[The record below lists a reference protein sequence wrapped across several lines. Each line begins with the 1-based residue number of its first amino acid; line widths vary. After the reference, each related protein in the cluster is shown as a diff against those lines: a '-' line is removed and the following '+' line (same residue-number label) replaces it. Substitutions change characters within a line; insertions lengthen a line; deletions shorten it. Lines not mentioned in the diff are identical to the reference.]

1 VLPDSVA
8 APHGAEG
15 RPHTRVLSACERSVT
30 IDCPDADTAAL
41 VDAAF
46 GPLRAPSGTSRQT
59 RGMGYRIER
68 SGADRGFRIFTDCK
82 PVTHVDDAD
91 GLLFHLDKCLTI
103 ALQRERPELYFL
115 HGAAVALGNRVA
127 VLAAPPGTGKS
138 TLAMAMLQRGAAYL
152 SDELAPIDVSSLLVY
167 PFPHALCLKAYP
179 PAPLRVP
186 AGTAAIGKRL
196 HIAPALLG
204 AAVSDT
210 PLPLGAFLFVHR
222 SSQVSVTSRRIS
234 AAAGAAHLL
243 ANSLNALA
251 HQDDG
256 LAVAVGLARRVP
268 SFELNASN
276 LDAACADVDA
286 IFTA

>member
-1 VLPDSVA
+1 MLTQPLWL
-8 APHGAEG
+8 
-15 RPHTRVLSACERSVT
+15 TWRSVRCWRSPVIRARRAEWVT
-30 IDCPDADTAAL
+30 ASSEAGPTAAF
-41 VDAAF
+41 AF
-46 GPLRAPSGTSRQT
+46 LPTASP
-59 RGMGYRIER
+59 
-68 SGADRGFRIFTDCK
+68 
-82 PVTHVDDAD
+82 PVHVDDAD

-167 PFPHALCLKAYP
+167 PFPHALCLKAHP

-286 IFTA
+286 ILTA